1 MMIKE
6 QKSSPIL
13 LRPRFKIEIDES
25 KEQILNRFKNNL
37 QSENCLYCSKIVDEH
52 IFLDVPAKETH
63 FWSPQLHIEI
73 LEGGENKAII
83 KGLFGPKPQV
93 WTLFMFVHF
102 VIGVTFIVFAVMA
115 YSRWSLNGSI
125 AFPLTITIILPIVWV
140 FLYFLGQI
148 GKQTGHKQI
157 EELHDFM
164 MQTIEKNHQSL

>member
-1 MMIKE
+1 MIKE

-13 LRPRFKIEIDES
+13 LRPRFKIEIDEP
-25 KEQILNRFKNNL
+25 KDKILNRFKNNL

-52 IFLDVPAKETH
+52 IFLDVPEKESH

-73 LEGGENKAII
+73 EEDAGNKAII

-102 VIGVTFIVFAVMA
+102 IIGIAFIIFAVMA
-115 YSRWSLNGSI
+115 YSRWSLKGSMT
-125 AFPLTITIILPIVWV
+125 FPVIMTIVLPIIWII
-140 FLYFLGQI
+140 LYFLGQI
-148 GKQTGHKQI
+148 GKETGHQQI

-164 MQTIEKNHQSL
+164 LKTIEEKD